1 MSARP
6 APPRSAPFL
15 AGRRRRLKERHTVGV
30 NTRHHPRRHGEA
42 LAKAR
47 ASFIS
52 IFCISIFA
60 FRHLPGHECA
70 SRRYCCFT
78 NRQTPAPSSLAVFRI
93 LRGLYSLSLSTA
105 RFLSHV
111 TTIANPDCR
120 GYRPYGTSFAHC
132 GRSSQRA
139 IKGAAVSIFV
149 SPNRSERSTRRPSEL
164 SSG

>member
-1 MSARP
+1 MERP
-6 APPRSAPFL
+6 WRKPGPLSFRYLRGRVGTNAPAADTAASQM
-15 AGRRRRLKERHTVGV
+15 GRRRRRD
-30 NTRHHPRRHGEA
+30 R
-42 LAKAR
+42 AR
-47 ASFIS
+47 
-52 IFCISIFA
+52 
-60 FRHLPGHECA
+60 LG
-70 SRRYCCFT
+70 
-78 NRQTPAPSSLAVFRI
+78 I

-149 SPNRSERSTRRPSEL
+149 SPNRFGEVN
-164 SSG
+164 